1 MTPSR
6 MKTAALFLS
15 IVTLQGVM
23 LAAPPVGGARVQDV
37 ARASESQATR
47 PVAFHGVFVGA

>member
-1 MTPSR
+1 MTSSR

-23 LAAPPVGGARVQDV
+23 LAALPPGA
-37 ARASESQATR
+37 ARAQDIAPASEAQATR
-47 PVAFHGVFVGA
+47 PVAFHGSFVGA